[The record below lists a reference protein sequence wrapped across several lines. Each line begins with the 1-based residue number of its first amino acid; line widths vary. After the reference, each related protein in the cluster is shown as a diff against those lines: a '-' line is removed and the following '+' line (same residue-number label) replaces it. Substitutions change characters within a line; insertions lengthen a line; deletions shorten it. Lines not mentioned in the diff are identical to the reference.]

1 MRSASKVKHNDFL
14 VDGLFVHAIRQ
25 CSSSWLVDDSL
36 HFQSCNFAGF
46 LRGLALGVVEVGRNR
61 DDRSSDLC
69 TQVIFGR
76 FLHFLKGHGADFL
89 WGIHAV
95 VDFHTWRVVVSF
107 DHLIRHPRSFF
118 FHLIE

>member
-1 MRSASKVKHNDFL
+1 MRTTTEVKYNDFL
-14 VDGLFVHAIRQ
+14 VNGLFVHAVCQ
-25 CSSSWLVDDSL
+25 CCSGWLVDDSL
-36 HFQSCNFAGF
+36 HFESGNFAGF
-46 LRGLALGVVEVGRNR
+46 LRGLPLGVVEVGRNR
-61 DDRSSDLC
+61 DDRPSDLC

-89 WGIHAV
+89 RGIHAV

-118 FHLIE
+118 FHLVE